1 METYYLIVF
10 FIFGTVLGSFYNVV
24 GYRLPKNESVMFP
37 SSHCTNCGHELGI
50 LELFPIFSF
59 LFLGGKCKKCK
70 QKISWFYP
78 IFEFISGVLFALSY
92 YIFGFSIELLISLT
106 FVSTLLIVVISDYH
120 YMIIPDEILIV
131 SIILLITE
139 IFLLNGFKGVF
150 TSIINGIIS
159 FVIMF
164 LIKKLGDFL
173 FKKESMGGGDIK
185 LMFVF
190 GLVLS
195 WPIALISVF
204 LGSFIG
210 LPVSLYILGTKK
222 NHEIPFGPFLSLGA
236 VILFLSRINV
246 DTIIQYLI

>member
-24 GYRLPKNESVMFP
+24 GYRLPKNESVVFP

-139 IFLLNGFKGVF
+139 IFLLNGFNGVF
-150 TSIINGIIS
+150 TSIINGVIS
-159 FVIMF
+159 FIIMF

-204 LGSFIG
+204 IGSFIG

-236 VILFLSRINV
+236 VILFL
-246 DTIIQYLI
+246 QGLM

>member
-1 METYYLIVF
+1 MATYYLIVF

-106 FVSTLLIVVISDYH
+106 FLSTLLIVVISDYH

-236 VILFLSRINV
+236 VILFLSRINI